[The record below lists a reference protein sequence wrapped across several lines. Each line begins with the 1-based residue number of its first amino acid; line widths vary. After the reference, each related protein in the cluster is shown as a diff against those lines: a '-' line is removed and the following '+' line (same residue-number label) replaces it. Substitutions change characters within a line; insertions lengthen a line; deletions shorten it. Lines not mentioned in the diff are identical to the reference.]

1 MSLWTLFALSINT
14 ISIFVVYYECAFR
27 MRAFDKFSAFSVIIE
42 LVLVLELIIF
52 FFKAYPAKEPHKGW
66 IFALIEHT
74 GLCRKSED
82 E

>member
-42 LVLVLELIIF
+42 LVLVLELIVS
-52 FFKAYPAKEPHKGW
+52 FFKAYPAKDSHRGW
-66 IFALIEHT
+66 ILSLIEKT
-74 GLCRKSED
+74 GLCQK
-82 E
+82 